1 MFEPKLPASI
11 DDIHLDQL
19 DFWIAPGVMLLTVVM
34 VVALFIG
41 YFAKVVWPKT
51 PRR

>member
-19 DFWIAPGVMLLTVVM
+19 EFWTASPEEREAPR
-34 VVALFIG
+34 
-41 YFAKVVWPKT
+41 PC
-51 PRR
+51 RRR